1 MSFIHQQREC
11 LYPPV
16 LWLFELSAVHG
27 SGGGTEIRFGGTMAN
42 VAEALIEHY
51 HKTYEINNKLW
62 EERNQTFV
70 FLIGTVGVAT
80 MVTLKIPEANSL
92 LVDGIS
98 RVLDIKDP
106 LRIQQLQNS
115 FPFGILQSILLLAIF
130 YLMVNLYHRTATI
143 TRNYQYLAKMEKEIR
158 INLALPA
165 GSVSFTREGD
175 FYSSHQGKFL
185 ASVKW
190 FYVFLLGALLLAFLV
205 AKIWDDFSSG
215 AILLG
220 IVDVGLAFSILTY
233 FVGYAR
239 S

>member
-1 MSFIHQQREC
+1 
-11 LYPPV
+11 
-16 LWLFELSAVHG
+16 
-27 SGGGTEIRFGGTMAN
+27 MAN
-42 VAEALIEHY
+42 NVAGSLIEHY
-51 HKTYEINNKLW
+51 QKTYEMTYKLW

-70 FLIGTVGVAT
+70 LLIGTIGVAT
-80 MVTLKIPEANSL
+80 MVTLKIPQANSL

-98 RVLDIKDP
+98 RVLDIKDSQ
-106 LRIQQLQNS
+106 RIQQLQNS
-115 FPFGILQSILLLAIF
+115 FPFGVLQSILLLAIF

-143 TRNYQYLAKMEKEIR
+143 TRSYRYLALMEKEIR

-190 FYVFLLGALLLAFLV
+190 FYAILLGALLSAFLV

-233 FVGYAR
+233 FVGYAK